1 MLLTLDE
8 LNQLNECRRKAKYEN
23 SNEIQVRLKLR
34 EELEVELA
42 KYAKKGGKIQELES
56 KPKPRPERVT
66 GVFDSEYCG
75 ASKTSLIIRWLNMGG
90 YNNGRRARLS
100 YLTGVPIHR
109 IYSMVCARTT
119 VRLSNLEYNKMR
131 KAMRQIEEIEKRISL
146 YEH

>member
-8 LNQLNECRRKAKYEN
+8 LNQLNECRRKAKYN

-66 GVFDSEYCG
+66 GVFDNEYCG
-75 ASKTSLIIRWLNMGG
+75 ASKTSLIIRWLNMGE
-90 YNNGRRARLS
+90 YNNGRRARLAD
-100 YLTGVPIHR
+100 LTGVPIHR
-109 IYSMVCARTT
+109 IYSIVCARTT

-131 KAMRQIEEIEKRISL
+131 KAMRQIEEIENTECAKA
-146 YEH
+146 